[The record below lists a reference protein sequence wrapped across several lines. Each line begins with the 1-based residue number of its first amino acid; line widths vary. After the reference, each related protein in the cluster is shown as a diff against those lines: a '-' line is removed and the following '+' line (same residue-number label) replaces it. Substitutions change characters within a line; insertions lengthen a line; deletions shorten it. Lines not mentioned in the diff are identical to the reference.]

1 MGPSA
6 GLCALLKIL
15 GSQYLVGVITRIGG
29 QITAF
34 LLVLVASRHL
44 DLTEFGTYALAW
56 AIIVIAN
63 THVFSGLYHA
73 VLRLDDVTDKADT
86 LFWMILA
93 VGGIGAA
100 ISAGMGYLAG
110 GLDNPV
116 GFALISMSPIPLL
129 FTLTAWNEAL
139 LVQAG
144 RIRGA
149 TIYVFASELVGFGV
163 ALYGFSAGFGMFS
176 LILSRLVWALSGLV
190 ITGLLVRRLPR
201 LRFDPDVA
209 RASLRAAWPIWGSVN
224 VTMFSNYGGDLV
236 LAAFLNPGA
245 VGAYRGGARIAN
257 TAGDVLLQPLTM
269 MSWSRFARLEASG
282 DQNLIRRAWV
292 ENMAVSNALVWP
304 LLLGVTLMA
313 PAIVATLFDAKWGAA
328 AGVVAILSMARAFL
342 SIGNLLEPTMVCL
355 ERSQLQLYI
364 RVAGAALM
372 LAFLLLFGRFSGEA
386 AAYAVL
392 LANMAIGVVSLVAMV
407 RILSLTRADLS
418 HSFVPAGFITLA
430 CTATILAMGPA
441 RDSLSIALGL
451 VATVGV
457 VFVVWVAMLAFC
469 LIRGI
474 LVLPTAR

>member
-1 MGPSA
+1 
-6 GLCALLKIL
+6 LLKIL
-15 GSQYLVGVITRIGG
+15 GSQYLIGVITRVGG

-34 LLVLVASRHL
+34 LLVLVASHHL

-73 VLRLDDVTDKADT
+73 VLRLDDVRKEADT
-86 LFWMILA
+86 LFWMIFA
-93 VGGIGAA
+93 VGGIGTA
-100 ISAGMGYLAG
+100 ISAGIGYIAG
-110 GLDNPV
+110 GLGSPV
-116 GFALISMSPIPLL
+116 GFALISMSPIPLI
-129 FTLTAWNEAL
+129 FTLTSWNEAL

-149 TIYVFASELVGFGV
+149 TIYVFAAELVGFGV
-163 ALYGFSAGFGMFS
+163 AIYGFSLEFGIFS
-176 LILSRLVWALSGLV
+176 LILSRLVWAGTGLM
-190 ITGLLVRRLPR
+190 ITSLLVRRLPR
-201 LRFDPDVA
+201 LHFDRDVA
-209 RASLRAAWPIWGSVN
+209 RSSLRSAFPIWGSVN

-236 LAAFLNPGA
+236 LAAFLNPAA

-282 DQNLIRRAWV
+282 DQKLIRQAWV

-304 LLLGVTLMA
+304 LLGGVTLMA

-355 ERSQLQLYI
+355 ERSKLQLYI
-364 RVAGAALM
+364 RVTGAGLM
-372 LAFLLLFGRFSGEA
+372 LAFLLTFGRFSGEA
-386 AAYAVL
+386 AAYAIL
-392 LANMAIGVVSLVAMV
+392 FANVAIGVVSLIAMV
-407 RILSLTRADLS
+407 RILSLTPSDLS
-418 HSFVPAGFITLA
+418 RSFLPGTLVALA
-430 CTATILAMGPA
+430 CTAGIFLMEPVRDTLSTAMGLA
-441 RDSLSIALGL
+441 
-451 VATVGV
+451 ATVGV
-457 VFVVWVAMLAFC
+457 VFVIWVSILAFY

-474 LVLPTAR
+474 LVMPTVR